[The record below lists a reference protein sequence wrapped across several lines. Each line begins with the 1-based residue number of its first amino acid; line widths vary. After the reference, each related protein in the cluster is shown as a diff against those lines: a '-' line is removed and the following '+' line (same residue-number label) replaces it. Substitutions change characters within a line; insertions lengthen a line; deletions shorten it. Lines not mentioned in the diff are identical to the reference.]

1 MDTNTST
8 EVQATTPT
16 EEAVVF
22 VNSEVLAPPKAS
34 PMTGAAKIMT
44 DQAAGMMVQDLQSF
58 LKGFEQ
64 IGLIAVSRLANNI
77 LTYGTY
83 FHDPSATGGVSAAKG
98 DNAQVMDVAKG
109 NEVMRDL
116 FKIIGDYA
124 EVKTKITSPST
135 VTETQEKKSDVDSAG
150 ASNDED
156 PEKKKLLKL
165 TLKDKTPQAEPEVK
179 PEKVEKVDKSDEVE
193 KVEKIVEEIV
203 PLQKSEKVEVTHTIP
218 QPLVSES
225 LSSEDV
231 NVSVDKTTK
240 TESINKSIIGKL
252 FDQLKKIKHELFKRD

>member
-83 FHDPSATGGVSAAKG
+83 FHDPSATGGVSASKG
-98 DNAQVMDVAKG
+98 DSAQVMDVAKG

-150 ASNDED
+150 ASNDDD
-156 PEKKKLLKL
+156 PEKKKFLKL
-165 TLKDKTPQAEPEVK
+165 TLKEKTPEPEPEDK
-179 PEKVEKVDKSDEVE
+179 PEKVEKVDKSD

-203 PLQKSEKVEVTHTIP
+203 PIHDVEKVKETNTIP
-218 QPLVSES
+218 QPLVSEN